1 MTKRVLALVLCLIM
15 LATAFM
21 GCAKKD
27 EDTEE
32 DKGAYINMYLT
43 DMVYDFDPV
52 HAYENDSNLRIVSL
66 LFDNLFVLDDNGKVK
81 KSLAKSYKIEENEAI
96 GEYKM
101 YIELREDACWTD
113 NIPVTANDVVYAWK
127 RVIAVEDSYE
137 VASLL
142 FDIKNARAVK
152 EGDLSIDDIGICSL
166 NESTV
171 EIQFE
176 GKIDYDQF
184 LLNLTSY
191 ALVPLR
197 EEKVSKTDDWAKK
210 PATIVSSGP
219 FRLRTASYEEGEE
232 RIVLER
238 NSYYYRDITKDK
250 IDKSVTPY
258 RLVIDY
264 TKTAEQI
271 MQDYKDGKLF
281 FVGDIPLS
289 VRGDYKDEA
298 EITDGLSTHAYILN
312 QNAVVRYYK
321 ANSFTALETNRS
333 VYRDNL
339 KEGEDGEKIFA
350 NKDVRK
356 ALSLAIDRQAIADA
370 VVFAKAATG
379 LVPYGVFDAKSV
391 KDSFR
396 EVGGDIIATGAK
408 MDEAKAALANSGVDA
423 SKFMMALTVAA
434 YDEVHM
440 MIAEKVKE
448 AWESLGFHVAINA
461 IDVIENDD
469 EYLGIV
475 SSDIRDDIYAEAYRS
490 GKFEVIA
497 VDYHAYSADA
507 FSALARLATKFS
519 GRGMDMTDL
528 EYKMMPH
535 YSGYDSQEYNDKI
548 EAAFAEKNIE
558 KRAVLLHEAEKIA
571 MEDMPVIPI
580 IFNQNATLTSKELSK
595 VGATYYCPATFT
607 KTKLKD
613 YELYLPVEE

>member
-1 MTKRVLALVLCLIM
+1 MTKRVLSLVLCLIM
-15 LATAFM
+15 LATAFV
-21 GCAKKD
+21 GCGKKD
-27 EDTEE
+27 EN

-52 HAYENDSNLRIVSL
+52 HAYENESNLRIVSL

-81 KSLAKSYKIEENEAI
+81 KSLAKSYKIEENEAA

-101 YIELREDACWTD
+101 FIELKDTCWTD
-113 NIPVTANDVVYAWK
+113 NIPVTAADVVYAWK
-127 RVIAVEDSYE
+127 RVIASEDSYE

-152 EGDLSIDDIGICSL
+152 EGDASIDDIGAYAL
-166 NESTV
+166 NEKTV
-171 EIQFE
+171 EIEFE

-210 PATIVSSGP
+210 PATIVTSGP

-238 NSYYYRDITKDK
+238 NSYYYRDIKKDAL
-250 IDKSVTPY
+250 DKSVTPY
-258 RLVIDY
+258 RIVIDY
-264 TKTAEQI
+264 TKSAEDI
-271 MQDYKDGKLF
+271 MKDYNDGKIF

-289 VRGDYKDEA
+289 VRNTYKDDA
-298 EITDGLSTHAYILN
+298 NITDGLSTHSYILN
-312 QNAVVRYYK
+312 QNAVVRYYR
-321 ANSFTALETNRS
+321 ADSFATLESNRC
-333 VYRDNL
+333 VYNDNL
-339 KEGEDGEKIFA
+339 KEGVDGEKIFA

-370 VVFAKAATG
+370 AVFAKAATG
-379 LVPYGVFDAKSV
+379 LVPYGVFDSNSV
-391 KDSFR
+391 KKSFR

-408 MDEAKAALANSGVDA
+408 MDDAKAALAASGVDA
-423 SKFMMALTVAA
+423 SKFMIALTVAA

-440 MIAEKVKE
+440 MIAEKVKA
-448 AWESLGFHVAINA
+448 AWETLGFHVAINA

-469 EYLGIV
+469 KYLEV
-475 SSDIRDDIYAEAYRS
+475 VASDIRDDIFAETYRA
-490 GKFEVIA
+490 GKFDVIA

-519 GRGMDMTDL
+519 GRGMDMVN
-528 EYKMMPH
+528 YKATPH

-571 MEDMPVIPI
+571 LEDMPVIPI
-580 IFNQNATLTSKELSK
+580 IFNQNANLVSKDLSK
-595 VGATYYCPATFT
+595 VGATYYCPAIFT
-607 KTKLKD
+607 KTKLKN
-613 YELYLPVEE
+613 YEAYLPVEE